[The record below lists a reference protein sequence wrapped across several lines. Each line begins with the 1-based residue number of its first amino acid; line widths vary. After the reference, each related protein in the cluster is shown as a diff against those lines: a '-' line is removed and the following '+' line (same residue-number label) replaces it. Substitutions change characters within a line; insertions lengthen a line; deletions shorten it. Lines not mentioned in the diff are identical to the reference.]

1 MTQKETTEKEYV
13 EIPFS
18 NVVQV
23 AYDIYAYAL
32 PGNNV
37 FQQTLPICHTY
48 VLKTHTQ

>member
-23 AYDIYAYAL
+23 AYDMHMPHRGTMYSNKPYQSATRT
-32 PGNNV
+32 
-37 FQQTLPICHTY
+37 F
-48 VLKTHTQ
+48 